1 MSYRFVRI
9 LLFFDLPTTTSSD
22 LKQYRKFRKY
32 LISNG
37 FVMIQES
44 VYVRLLLNLGMAKYM
59 CDNLVKNKP
68 KSGLVQVLIITE
80 AQYNRM
86 VFLVGESKSEVLD
99 TTDRLV
105 IL

>member
-1 MSYRFVRI
+1 MSFRFVRI
-9 LLFFDLPTTTSSD
+9 LLFFDLPTVTSND

-37 FVMIQES
+37 FVMMQES
-44 VYVRLLLNLGMAKYM
+44 IYVRLLLNLSMAKYI

-68 KSGLVQVLIITE
+68 TNGLVQVLIITE
-80 AQYNRM
+80 AQYNRII
-86 VFLVGESKSEVLD
+86 FLVGESKSEVLD

>member
-22 LKQYRKFRKY
+22 LKQYRKFRQY

-44 VYVRLLLNLGMAKYM
+44 VYVRLFLNLGMAKYM
-59 CDNLVKNKP
+59 CNNLVKNKP
-68 KSGLVQVLIITE
+68 LLFNFLLTNKMYVSEKKSCDKYYKIIFYE
-80 AQYNRM
+80 NY
-86 VFLVGESKSEVLD
+86 
-99 TTDRLV
+99 
-105 IL
+105 